1 MSYERKLGKWWL
13 SCGFNYK
20 QVSLGFS
27 ISKYMLSID
36 LVFVWIGIEF

>member
-13 SCGFNYK
+13 SCGVSFN

-36 LVFVWIGIEF
+36 LVFIWIGIEF